1 MTVTTGKG
9 IKAEERVRRLL
20 LGARQYVHEIKD
32 LQRRL
37 NEIERNIQLAQE
49 GIRVFG
55 GANGRGAQPADPPC
69 VLADRFRRQRED
81 MNARILRMIDR
92 RDTLFSLM
100 EDLDDMQRRIITLRY
115 LDARPWRVI
124 ARTVYL
130 SERQGQRVQR
140 AAIEQMARSLE
151 EREKAAEH
159 RLIG

>member
-55 GANGRGAQPADPPC
+55 GANGRGAQPARAAMAHGRSNRPEK
-69 VLADRFRRQRED
+69 RG
-81 MNARILRMIDR
+81 
-92 RDTLFSLM
+92 
-100 EDLDDMQRRIITLRY
+100 RRISGGPRK
-115 LDARPWRVI
+115 AV
-124 ARTVYL
+124 L
-130 SERQGQRVQR
+130 SC
-140 AAIEQMARSLE
+140 
-151 EREKAAEH
+151 
-159 RLIG
+159 